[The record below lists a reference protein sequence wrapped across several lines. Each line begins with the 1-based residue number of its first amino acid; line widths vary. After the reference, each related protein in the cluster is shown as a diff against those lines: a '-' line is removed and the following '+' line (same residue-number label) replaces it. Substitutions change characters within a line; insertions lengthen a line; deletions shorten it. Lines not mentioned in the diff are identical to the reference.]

1 MPKISRTTFPRMFQ
15 ILMLSASALHNLLH
29 SLHLLLLLNPSAP
42 FSHLHNH
49 PLLVVLALYLD
60 CCSTKWHAGPCSFGR
75 RSYAP
80 PAGTWHMRTLY
91 CALNNS
97 ISTLSLISFLPSSLC
112 FALSVLQTLAAGD
125 LVKWDPNGNGY
136 YIYPKARWYVES
148 GRYDEKG
155 AGGGLGQWDRDHHYD
170 VWGKV
175 NRTTKE

>member
-1 MPKISRTTFPRMFQ
+1 
-15 ILMLSASALHNLLH
+15 MLSASALHNPLH
-29 SLHLLLLLNPSAP
+29 SLHLLLLLNTSAP
-42 FSHLHNH
+42 FSDLHNH
-49 PLLVVLALYLD
+49 PLLIVLALYLD
-60 CCSTKWHAGPCSFGR
+60 CCSTKRPGLALLLTRKF
-75 RSYAP
+75 YAP
-80 PAGTWHMRTLY
+80 PADMRHMMMLY
-91 CALNNS
+91 CALNNYF
-97 ISTLSLISFLPSSLC
+97 STLSLISFLPSSLY